1 MLNAQ
6 ILSNYSD
13 QRIIDIVNRFHPWI
27 RIANSETW
35 TLLRILFFGN
45 RHRDWSS
52 FITEDLG
59 QTKWEK
65 VLLMGPL
72 FEDAGQF
79 STHLRLMKLSE
90 LSKRCKDHMGLAS
103 EISSELTQLEQ
114 KNRNDRYFEKAALAL
129 GKFFERQASWKEA
142 IAIYDLIKVHP
153 ARERQIRI

>member
-1 MLNAQ
+1 MCIRDSSYEEISDLTSAIQELETSGLIDSTGVSGEALLRKLTKDQICNGFPLVQSSLTKKMLIAQ

-13 QRIIDIVNRFHPWI
+13 RRIISIVNRFHPWI

-59 QTKWEK
+59 QTKWEE
-65 VLLMGPL
+65 VALMGPL

-79 STHLRLMKLSE
+79 STHLRLIE
-90 LSKRCKDHMGLAS
+90 LSCLLYTSPSPRDS
-103 EISSELTQLEQ
+103 
-114 KNRNDRYFEKAALAL
+114 
-129 GKFFERQASWKEA
+129 
-142 IAIYDLIKVHP
+142 
-153 ARERQIRI
+153 